1 MTGSLWRIDRRRLAD
16 TALAALAPV
25 VACGVALGGLTAWVG
40 TGGAGRPAS
49 RINVSY
55 GRVLLPFGDTRET
68 SAYFDVSNSGEAD
81 DRLVAVTYT
90 GRQAEISR
98 HTEAGRGAATKTTL
112 DSTEV
117 PAGTRLSMSPHGV
130 DVTLRAQSGWR
141 PGDLVRFT
149 LRFERGGTVDALAV
163 VTRPGKSGF

>member
-1 MTGSLWRIDRRRLAD
+1 MTGSFRRFDRRRLTD

-40 TGGAGRPAS
+40 AGGAGRPAP
-49 RINVSY
+49 RIEVSY
-55 GRVLLPFGDTRET
+55 GRVLLPFGDTTET
-68 SAYFDVSNSGEAD
+68 SAYFDVSNSGDAD
-81 DRLVAVTYT
+81 DRLVEVTYT
-90 GRQAEISR
+90 GEQAEISR
-98 HTEAGRGAATKTTL
+98 HSEAGRGAATKEYL

-130 DVTLRAQSGWR
+130 DVTLIAQRGWR

-149 LRFERGGTVDALAV
+149 LRFERSGTIDAFAV
-163 VTRPGKSGF
+163 VTRPGESGF